1 MDTRL
6 FTLSLER
13 LQDPWGQ
20 LLSETPGEEG
30 AGLHKAAEPKRVF
43 VLGGERGAVGPS
55 GSLSFVCDAPIGI
68 NTKCVAL
75 ERSDGLCYVN
85 CRTLRS
91 FKIKEMK
98 IDSRAKGP

>member
-30 AGLHKAAEPKRVF
+30 TGLHKEAEPKRAS
-43 VLGGERGAVGPS
+43 VLGGETEPWDLREACP
-55 GSLSFVCDAPIGI
+55 LYAMRP
-68 NTKCVAL
+68 L
-75 ERSDGLCYVN
+75 E
-85 CRTLRS
+85 
-91 FKIKEMK
+91 
-98 IDSRAKGP
+98 